1 MSIVVDIVL
10 PVFGIIAVGWL
21 AGRARL
27 LGAEASLT
35 LHRFVYWIALPPL
48 LFLAMARAPVAEVLH
63 LPFIGAFLGGVL
75 GVWGVA
81 MLIGRLRGTRS
92 LADRTLQGMNAG
104 FANTGYMGIPLFV
117 AAFGE
122 AQGLPPATLATVCLS
137 VVCIA
142 LAVIGLELS
151 EDTAGGGRRHGWRH
165 ALADVA
171 RALAVNPLVVAPIAG
186 VAWSLIGWPVPAPMA
201 NLFSILGAAAG
212 PAALLA
218 VGLFLAERR
227 LTVDIGAVGWICVLK
242 LFLQPLITAFLA
254 IFIFPMTPFLT
265 ASVII
270 LSALPTG
277 ALTFVMAQKYHVYI
291 RETSEIILLTTVFSS
306 VTIAGLL
313 AYYGPRLGLS

>member
-1 MSIVVDIVL
+1 MSIVIDVVL
-10 PVFGIIAVGWL
+10 PVFAIIALGWG
-21 AGRARL
+21 AGRADL
-27 LGAEASLT
+27 LGGQASLT
-35 LHRFVYWIALPPL
+35 LNRFVYWIALPPL
-48 LFLAMARAPVAEVLH
+48 LFLAMARAPVGEVLH

-75 GVWGVA
+75 GVWAIA
-81 MLIGRLRGTRS
+81 MGLGRLLGTGS
-92 LADRTLQGMNAG
+92 LGIRTLQGMNAG

-122 AQGLPPATLATVCLS
+122 ERGLPPATLATVCLS
-137 VVCIA
+137 AVCIA
-142 LAVIGLELS
+142 LAVIGLEMS
-151 EDTAGGGRRHGWRH
+151 GDAAPGRARHGWRH

-186 VAWSLIGWPVPAPMA
+186 VAWSLAGWPVPLPMA

-212 PAALLA
+212 PAALLS
-218 VGLFLAERR
+218 VGLFLAQRPLR
-227 LTVDIGAVGWICVLK
+227 VDIDAVGWICVLK
-242 LFLQPLITAFLA
+242 LLLQPLITAFLA
-254 IFIFPMTPFLT
+254 VFIFPMTPFLT
-265 ASVII
+265 ASVIL

-306 VTIAGLL
+306 VTVAGLL